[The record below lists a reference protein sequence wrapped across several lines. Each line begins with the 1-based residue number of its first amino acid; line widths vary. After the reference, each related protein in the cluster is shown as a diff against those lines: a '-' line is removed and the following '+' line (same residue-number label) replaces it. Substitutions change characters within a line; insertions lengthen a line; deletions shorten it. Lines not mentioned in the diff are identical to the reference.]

1 MIDAPMIAETAEQP
15 TAVVHLTIP
24 KDAIQREMGPARDE
38 VMRALAAQ
46 GVTPSGP
53 WFSRHFRIDPAEWDF
68 EVGVPVTAPIAP
80 AGRVK
85 NSALPAAR
93 VARTNYRGGFEG
105 LGAGWG
111 EFDAW
116 IAREGLRHDGSL
128 WESYAAGP
136 ESGSD
141 PAAWRTELNRPLVR

>member
-1 MIDAPMIAETAEQP
+1 MYSASKYTEPGRSRSSPTLAFTNRGAPS
-15 TAVVHLTIP
+15 
-24 KDAIQREMGPARDE
+24 ARSSTTKRVDE
-38 VMRALAAQ
+38 VET

-53 WFSRHFRIDPAEWDF
+53 WFSRHFKIDPAEWDF

-85 NSALPAAR
+85 NSALPATR

-116 IAREGLRHDGSL
+116 IADRGLRHDGSL
-128 WESYAAGP
+128 WESYATGP
-136 ESGSD
+136 ESGLE
-141 PAAWRTELNRPLVR
+141 PAGWRTELNRPLAE